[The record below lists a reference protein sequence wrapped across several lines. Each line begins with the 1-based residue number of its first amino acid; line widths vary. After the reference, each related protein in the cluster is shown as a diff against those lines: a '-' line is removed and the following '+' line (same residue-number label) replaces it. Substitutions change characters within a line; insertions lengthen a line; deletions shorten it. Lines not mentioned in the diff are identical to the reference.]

1 MPGPDTSAVPLA
13 AAGGGEEPQDG
24 QIGRGEERQENKQR
38 GGGGGGKQDG
48 VKIYGEECR
57 AKKRRKGKEEPIK
70 SQTESVEVEKEFRL

>member
-24 QIGRGEERQENKQR
+24 QIGGGEERWENKQW
-38 GGGGGGKQDG
+38 GGGGKQDG

-57 AKKRRKGKEEPIK
+57 AKERGRGKEDPIK
-70 SQTESVEVEKEFRL
+70 SQTGSVEVEKEFRL